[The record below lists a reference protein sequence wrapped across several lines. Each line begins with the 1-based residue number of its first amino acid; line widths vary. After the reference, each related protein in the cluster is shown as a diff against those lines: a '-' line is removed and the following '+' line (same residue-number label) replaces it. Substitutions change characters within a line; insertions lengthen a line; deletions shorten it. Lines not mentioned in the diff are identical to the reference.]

1 MSRPARAR
9 ELKRLCCTQALYG
22 AGAALSPLRFYS
34 DDTYKGIRKPRHAAL
49 DAASSGVKFRCV
61 TVFNAAGPRVGA
73 RGDDV
78 PFFLLKLSRCILRR
92 AVRALMVYNFL
103 DARGRAAN
111 FLISA

>member
-22 AGAALSPLRFYS
+22 AGAALPPLRFYS
-34 DDTYKGIRKPRHAAL
+34 DDTYKGIRTPRHAGL
-49 DAASSGVKFRCV
+49 DPASS
-61 TVFNAAGPRVGA
+61 VFEYRQAAKSGAAGSSVGA
-73 RGDDV
+73 LGDEV
-78 PFFLLKLSRCILRR
+78 PFFLLKLSRLILRR

-103 DARGRAAN
+103 DVRGRAAN